1 MGRGRSWRGWSL
13 RVDMCRMP
21 DARDMVDLGGRG
33 GSGVASSAAQSG
45 DAQGRFLRLW
55 FKCSGQYARANRAAD
70 GSAYVGRCP
79 KCGASATFP
88 IGPGGT
94 SVRLFEMSC
103 R

>member
-1 MGRGRSWRGWSL
+1 MV
-13 RVDMCRMP
+13 VDIGNMP
-21 DARDMVDLGGRG
+21 DARDMVELGGRG
-33 GSGVASSAAQSG
+33 AAAVGVGGAGGGGAGHG
-45 DAQGRFLRLW
+45 DAPGKFLRLW
-55 FKCSGQYARANRAAD
+55 FKCSGKYARANRAAD

-94 SVRLFEMSC
+94 SVRVFEVSC